1 MTRQGE
7 MTTMDGQGKRV
18 LLVEDDRFLR
28 RVHEVGLRKHGFTV
42 LTAVDGEEGLQ
53 VARAERPD
61 LILLDMVM
69 PKLQGFEV
77 LRMLKAEPATASI
90 PVIVLSSLGSQGDM
104 QAALD
109 CGAAA
114 YLVKSNL
121 GAQEL
126 VRKIQETL
134 QAQPGSSAGAVRP

>member
-1 MTRQGE
+1 
-7 MTTMDGQGKRV
+7 MDAQGKRV

-42 LTAVDGEEGLQ
+42 LS
-53 VARAERPD
+53 AERPD

-77 LRMLKAEPATASI
+77 LRILKAEAATASI

-109 CGAAA
+109 CGAAS

-126 VRKIQETL
+126 VRKIQEAL
-134 QAQPGSSAGAVRP
+134 EAQPGSGAGAARP